1 MDFHVLKILFSL
13 VREKKNT
20 LRPVQNKRLL
30 EANGATFDRR
40 RGRSSSPN
48 ERDFDA
54 LGKKVRILEE

>member
-1 MDFHVLKILFSL
+1 MDFPVLKILFSL
-13 VREKKNT
+13 VREKNI

>member
-13 VREKKNT
+13 VREKNI

-40 RGRSSSPN
+40 RGRSSIPS